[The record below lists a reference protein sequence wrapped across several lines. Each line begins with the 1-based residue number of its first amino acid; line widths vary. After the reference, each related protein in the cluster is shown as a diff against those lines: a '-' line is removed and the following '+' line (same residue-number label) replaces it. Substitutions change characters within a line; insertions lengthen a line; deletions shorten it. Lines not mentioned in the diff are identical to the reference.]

1 MGCLLEL
8 LFWESN
14 HWYIPAP
21 WESVPT
27 TTKTDPTNREYLAP
41 RTSPSFFLLLVS
53 NFWGE
58 FLASKFLSL
67 TTARASSN
75 LMHNPLETAAKA
87 SKQPTMIFRDA
98 QFGSVT
104 HPQNNV
110 DDLLLEFV
118 FVVVGF
124 FFFVGFVFFFFWIFF
139 GGTKS
144 KKNASL
150 GGRKTNNDSRTK
162 FKIIVRCW
170 VMSTTTVVVGV
181 IYGWQVLKLAQLL
194 LVKATTTTPEFLQ

>member
-1 MGCLLEL
+1 MIDLFAPQHAPTTTTKTFKSSLQKMGCLLEL

-124 FFFVGFVFFFFWIFF
+124 FFFCWICFFFFGFF
-139 GGTKS
+139 LVEQNP
-144 KKNASL
+144 KK
-150 GGRKTNNDSRTK
+150 
-162 FKIIVRCW
+162 
-170 VMSTTTVVVGV
+170 M
-181 IYGWQVLKLAQLL
+181 QVWEEEKQTMTAVPNLK
-194 LVKATTTTPEFLQ
+194 